1 MVTQDPCLFY
11 EVDNDGRVH
20 VWRQSLMVLN
30 LSDHSKKEKEKVGAT
45 LGHKSL

>member
-1 MVTQDPCLFY
+1 MKLGGSWMVTQDLCLFY

-30 LSDHSKKEKEKVGAT
+30 LSDHSKKKK
-45 LGHKSL
+45 